1 MKNKRY
7 ETAKTVLLTAFLL
20 TFIPVYGNTMSIL
33 DAGKAYFF
41 SPVTGTLTKDEKP
54 VTNAK
59 IIRRWEHESL
69 EQDETST
76 DENGNFTFPEVRR
89 RTLVQMLPAEFVV
102 AQQIAV
108 VQGDEEIVIWSN
120 SKRDSGKNSELGGK
134 DLDLY
139 CDLDNEEAMYRDFGA
154 ALFTKCT
161 WK

>member
-7 ETAKTVLLTAFLL
+7 GTTKQQLIAAFFLI
-20 TFIPVYGNTMSIL
+20 FIPVYGNTMSIL
-33 DAGKAYFF
+33 NAGKAYFF
-41 SPVTGTLTKDEKP
+41 SPVSGTLTKDEKP
-54 VTNAK
+54 VSNAK

-76 DENGNFTFPEVRR
+76 DENGNFFFPEVRR
-89 RTLVQMLPAEFVV
+89 RTLVQLLPAEFVV

-108 VQGDEEIVIWSN
+108 VHEGEEIVIWSN
-120 SKRDSGKNSELGGK
+120 SKRDSAKNSELGGR
-134 DLDLY
+134 DLDLL
-139 CDLDNEEAMYRDFGA
+139 CDLTNEESLYRDFGA